1 MQKES
6 RVYKSLLNAR
16 ISLLFY
22 FISIAISFFSRK
34 IFLENLGAEFMGLGG
49 TISEILG
56 FLSLAELG
64 IATATSYNLYKP
76 LQQGDKKRIE
86 ELVSVIGYL
95 YRKIGCFVII
105 AGIVISM
112 FIPLIFGKT
121 PFDLGLLFF
130 GFYCVLFSSACTY
143 LINYRQI
150 ILSADQKNYIVTGY
164 LQTAGIIKVLLQI
177 AAAYYW
183 HNYYIW
189 FALDLVFAIIGCV
202 ILNKRIDKTY
212 PWLKASVKKGRIA
225 FPNNKELLNST
236 RQVFVHKIKDFLLT
250 RTDQVMIFAFV
261 SLKMVA
267 FYGNYTIVIS
277 RISTLF
283 SSVLDS
289 FTAGVGNLVAEGD
302 KRNQLKVFWEI
313 SSIRYFV
320 GGTLVFGV
328 YCFIEPFISLWLGK
342 EYILDRWILVLLM
355 TNTFIIQTRGAVDMF
370 NHAFGHYG
378 DIWAAWV
385 EGAINIS
392 VTLISAPF
400 IGICGILLG
409 KFVSMLIIIVLWKPI
424 YLFRD
429 GFKISIL
436 FYWRKVIRYYIAL
449 SFAVGSGLWIKYTVP
464 IQEES
469 SFFNLILKST
479 LCITLFCLLYIIS
492 MYLIAPGSKDLIK
505 RVRLLVYNRTCK

>member
-164 LQTAGIIKVLLQI
+164 LQTAGIIKVLLQ
-177 AAAYYW
+177 
-183 HNYYIW
+183 
-189 FALDLVFAIIGCV
+189 
-202 ILNKRIDKTY
+202 
-212 PWLKASVKKGRIA
+212 
-225 FPNNKELLNST
+225 
-236 RQVFVHKIKDFLLT
+236 
-250 RTDQVMIFAFV
+250 M
-261 SLKMVA
+261 
-267 FYGNYTIVIS
+267 
-277 RISTLF
+277 
-283 SSVLDS
+283 
-289 FTAGVGNLVAEGD
+289 
-302 KRNQLKVFWEI
+302 
-313 SSIRYFV
+313 
-320 GGTLVFGV
+320 
-328 YCFIEPFISLWLGK
+328 
-342 EYILDRWILVLLM
+342 
-355 TNTFIIQTRGAVDMF
+355 
-370 NHAFGHYG
+370 
-378 DIWAAWV
+378 
-385 EGAINIS
+385 
-392 VTLISAPF
+392 
-400 IGICGILLG
+400 
-409 KFVSMLIIIVLWKPI
+409 
-424 YLFRD
+424 
-429 GFKISIL
+429 
-436 FYWRKVIRYYIAL
+436 
-449 SFAVGSGLWIKYTVP
+449 
-464 IQEES
+464 
-469 SFFNLILKST
+469 
-479 LCITLFCLLYIIS
+479 
-492 MYLIAPGSKDLIK
+492 
-505 RVRLLVYNRTCK
+505 

>member
-22 FISIAISFFSRK
+22 FVSIAISFFSRK

-164 LQTAGIIKVLLQI
+164 LQTAGIIKVLLQM

-189 FALDLVFAIIGCV
+189 FALDLAFAIIGCV

-212 PWLKASVKKGRIA
+212 PWLKASVKKGKTA
-225 FPNNKELLNST
+225 FPNNQELISFTKN
-236 RQVFVHKIKDFLLT
+236 VFVHKLKDFLLNK
-250 RTDQVMIFAFV
+250 TDQIMVFAFV

-267 FYGNYTIVIS
+267 FYGNYLLVVNRLS
-277 RISTLF
+277 ALF
-283 SSVLDS
+283 CSVLDS

-342 EYILDRWILVLLM
+342 EYILNRWILVLLM
-355 TNTFIIQTRGAVDMF
+355 TNTFIMQTRGAVDMF
-370 NHAFGHYG
+370 NNAYGHYA
-378 DIWAAWV
+378 DVWAAWV
-385 EGAINIS
+385 EGCINLT

-400 IGICGILLG
+400 IGISGILLG
-409 KFVSMLIIIVLWKPI
+409 KTISLFVIIVLWKPI
-424 YLFRD
+424 YLFRK
-429 GFKISIL
+429 GFQISIL
-436 FYWRKVIRYYIAL
+436 TYWRNTFLYYIAILL
-449 SFAVGSGLWIKYTVP
+449 SMTICLS
-464 IQEES
+464 
-469 SFFNLILKST
+469 LKSAIQINEYT
-479 LCITLFCLLYIIS
+479 SFLHLIFKGFLCITSFILIYCSLLYI
-492 MYLIAPGSKDLIK
+492 LAPGFKDFLSRFVK
-505 RVRLLVYNRTCK
+505 RK